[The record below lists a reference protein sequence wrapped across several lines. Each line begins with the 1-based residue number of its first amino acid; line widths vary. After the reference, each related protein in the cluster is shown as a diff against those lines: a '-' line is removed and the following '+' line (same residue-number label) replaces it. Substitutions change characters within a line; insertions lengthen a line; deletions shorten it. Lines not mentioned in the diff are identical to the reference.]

1 MASSEPPVIL
11 QRDGAIATLL
21 LNRPGSLN
29 ALDIPTAQALLT
41 CCTELAADDSV
52 RAVVLKG
59 AGKAFGVGGD
69 LAALRTDSTATAMAL
84 IAPLHASV
92 LLLTSMNAPVIACL
106 HGTVA
111 GGSLSLAMACDL
123 AIAADNTR
131 FNLAYVNVAA
141 NCDLSGSW
149 HLPRLVGLR
158 NAMAIALLGDT
169 FDAPEALRLGLLNR
183 IVPVTELESATA
195 ALAQRLADGPTQAI
209 GRMKRLLRQSL
220 DNDLPAQL
228 DLERDNFRDSTVTV
242 DFAEALDA
250 FFSKRR
256 PHFVGR

>member
-1 MASSEPPVIL
+1 MTPTEPLVIL
-11 QRDGAIATLL
+11 QRDGAIATLM
-21 LNRPGSLN
+21 LNRPGSMN
-29 ALDIPTAQALLT
+29 ALDIPTAQAFLA
-41 CCTELAADDSV
+41 CCTELAADESV
-52 RAVVLKG
+52 RAVLLKG

-69 LAALRTDSTATAMAL
+69 LSALRSDSAATAMAL

-92 LLLTSMNAPVIACL
+92 LLLTSMKAPVIACL

-183 IVPVTELESATA
+183 IVPAAELESATA
-195 ALAQRLADGPTQAI
+195 ALVQRLANGPTQAI
-209 GRMKRLLRQSL
+209 GRMKYLLRQSL
-220 DNDLPAQL
+220 GNDLPTQL
-228 DLERDNFRDSTVTV
+228 DLERNSFRDSTATV

-256 PHFVGR
+256 PIFVGR

>member
-1 MASSEPPVIL
+1 MTSSEPLVIL

-21 LNRPGSLN
+21 LNRPNSLN
-29 ALDIPTAQALLT
+29 ALDIATAQAFLA
-41 CCTELAADDSV
+41 CCTELAADSSV

-69 LAALRTDSTATAMAL
+69 LGALRTDSTATAMAL

-92 LLLTSMNAPVIACL
+92 LLLTSMSAPVIACL

-131 FNLAYVNVAA
+131 FNLAYVNLAA

-183 IVPVTELESATA
+183 IVPATELESATA
-195 ALAQRLADGPTQAI
+195 ALVQRLAAGPTQAI
-209 GRMKRLLRQSL
+209 GRMKTLLRQSL
-220 DNDLPAQL
+220 GNDLPTQL
-228 DLERDNFRDSTVTV
+228 DLERDHFRASTGTV

-256 PHFVGR
+256 PNFVGR

>member
-1 MASSEPPVIL
+1 MQPSEPLVIL
-11 QRDGAIATLL
+11 QRDGAIATLI
-21 LNRPGSLN
+21 LNRPGSMN
-29 ALDIPTAQALLT
+29 ALDIPTAQALLA
-41 CCTELAADDSV
+41 CCTELAADESV

-59 AGKAFGVGGD
+59 AGKVFGVGGD
-69 LAALRTDSTATAMAL
+69 LSSLRTDSAATAMTL
-84 IAPLHASV
+84 IAPLHASIR
-92 LLLTSMNAPVIACL
+92 LLTSMNAPVIACL

-123 AIAADNTR
+123 AIAADDTR

-141 NCDLSGSW
+141 SCDLSGSW

-169 FDAPEALRLGLLNR
+169 FDAAEALRLGLLNR
-183 IVPVTELESATA
+183 IVPAAELASATT
-195 ALAQRLADGPTQAI
+195 ALAQRLGDGPTQAI

-220 DNDLPAQL
+220 DNTLSSQL
-228 DLERDNFRDSTVTV
+228 DLERDSFRDSAGTA

-256 PHFVGR
+256 PTFVGH